1 RTDQV
6 FAGFNTD
13 LGQFGASYIL
23 QADHDGR
30 PRRYATLNW
39 SRQLPGNSM
48 LSLSASRDLD
58 GDGGHSA
65 YLFWSM
71 SLDRRTRVSA
81 TARHS
86 DRNQALSLAAH
97 RSPDSDLG
105 GWGWRA
111 QALLGD
117 QAGAQAEINRL
128 GTFGQWSLGA
138 NHWRGQDGMPSS
150 TTAYANANGG
160 LVFVRR
166 HAYAMRRIDDAFGVV
181 DTSGFA
187 GIPVRLENRI
197 IGETDANGL
206 MLVSRLNAWQAN
218 RISIDPLDLPA
229 N

>member
-1 RTDQV
+1 
-6 FAGFNTD
+6 
-13 LGQFGASYIL
+13 
-23 QADHDGR
+23 
-30 PRRYATLNW
+30 
-39 SRQLPGNSM
+39 
-48 LSLSASRDLD
+48 
-58 GDGGHSA
+58 
-65 YLFWSM
+65 
-71 SLDRRTRVSA
+71 
-81 TARHS
+81 
-86 DRNQALSLAAH
+86 
-97 RSPDSDLG
+97 
-105 GWGWRA
+105 WRA

-117 QAGAQAEINRL
+117 QAGAQAEINQL

-160 LVFVRR
+160 LVFVRG

-197 IGETDANGL
+197 IGETDDNGL

-229 N
+229 NIRLGDTVIDAVPRRRSGTLAAFDLERIVSVELSLR